1 MTARGRLLILSFS
14 PIISDAR
21 VLKQI
26 AEFSTRY
33 DVTTCGYGPAPAGV
47 AAHIEM
53 PRSADYQD
61 LYGRFIT
68 LKWYDIA
75 YWRISAVRWV
85 REHLQRGA
93 YDVVLANEP
102 EAVPV
107 SLWLKPRWGVHADL
121 HEYTPRLNEEYPHW
135 KRRIKPF
142 HEWLCRRYVTRAD
155 SWTTVSNGLV
165 REYEKEF
172 GFHADLVTN
181 ATPYVDL
188 DPTPVGS
195 PLRLI
200 HAGACLRNR
209 NITTMIDA
217 VELATTDV
225 TLDFYLTPN
234 HPDYL
239 EEVKDR
245 AAEVPGV
252 RVHDAVPYNQLNALL
267 NGYDVG
273 VHLLPPTNF
282 NNTWALPNKLFD
294 FVQARLAVLI
304 GPSPEMAEYVTA
316 HGFGVVAQDFSAEA
330 LAAAIDSLD
339 PAGVARMKS
348 AASAA
353 AREMSAESQVKVW
366 AGHVDALFAA
376 GGAAPRP
383 ADSGRPLAT

>member
-1 MTARGRLLILSFS
+1 MTERGRLLILSFS

-26 AEFSTRY
+26 AEFSPRY
-33 DVTTCGYGPAPAGV
+33 EVTTCGYGPAPAGV

-68 LKWYDIA
+68 LKWYNKA
-75 YWRISAVRWV
+75 YWGISAVRWV
-85 REHLQRGA
+85 REHLTRGV

-107 SLWLKPRWGVHADL
+107 SLWLRPRWGVHADL

-142 HEWLCRRYVTRAD
+142 HEWLCRRYVSRAA

-181 ATPYVDL
+181 ATPYVDIE
-188 DPTPVGS
+188 PTPVRS
-195 PLRLI
+195 PLRLV

-209 NITTMIDA
+209 NITSMIDA
-217 VELATTDV
+217 VELAESDV

-239 EEVKDR
+239 EEVKER
-245 AAEVPGV
+245 AEGVPGV
-252 RVHDAVPYNQLNALL
+252 TVHDAVPYSELVPLL
-267 NGYDVG
+267 NRFDVG

-304 GPSPEMAEYVTA
+304 GPSPEMAEYVTT
-316 HGFGVVAQDFSAEA
+316 HGFGVVASDFTAKA
-330 LAAAIDSLD
+330 LAEAIDSLD
-339 PAGVARMKS
+339 IDEVTRMKARATE
-348 AASAA
+348 AAHI
-353 AREMSAESQVKVW
+353 MSAESQVRIW
-366 AGHVDALFAA
+366 ASHIDALFAL
-376 GGAAPRP
+376 GGPSVGRAN
-383 ADSGRPLAT
+383 SGQPLAT